1 MADSRKVDVV
11 INSIINGEKIVIKS
25 IGEYRLSDGNHII
38 VFNHNDQNYVTKYA
52 IKASKENMLLKR
64 LGAIKGDM
72 LFDISKQTETRY
84 ETMGLS
90 HDFIINTNSYFI
102 KEDNNSIVIETE
114 YLLSDK
120 SPLEPIKT
128 NQTITINCRD

>member
-1 MADSRKVDVV
+1 MADSRRVDVV
-11 INSIINGEKIVIKS
+11 INSVINGEKIVIKS

-90 HDFIINTNSYFI
+90 HDFIINTNSYLI
-102 KEDNNSIVIETE
+102 KENDDSVVIETE

-128 NQTITINCRD
+128 NQTITITYID

>member
-38 VFNHNDQNYVTKYA
+38 VFDHNDQNYVTKYA

-90 HDFIINTNSYFI
+90 HDFIINTNSGS
-102 KEDNNSIVIETE
+102 N
-114 YLLSDK
+114 
-120 SPLEPIKT
+120 
-128 NQTITINCRD
+128 

>member
-25 IGEYRLSDGNHII
+25 IGEYRFSDGNHII

-84 ETMGLS
+84 ETIGLS

-128 NQTITINCRD
+128 NQTITINYRD

>member
-1 MADSRKVDVV
+1 MADSRRVDVV
-11 INSIINGEKIVIKS
+11 INSVINGEKIVIKS

-90 HDFIINTNSYFI
+90 HDFIINTNSYLI
-102 KEDNNSIVIETE
+102 KEDNNSVVIETE

-128 NQTITINCRD
+128 NQTITITYID

>member
-128 NQTITINCRD
+128 NQTITINYRD